1 MKARS
6 TPALFPPVTVKWVIA
21 ILLYD
26 GNLIS
31 SFHNNFQ
38 PKKENFV

>member
-6 TPALFPPVTVKWVIA
+6 TPALFLPVTVKWVIA

-26 GNLIS
+26 GNL
-31 SFHNNFQ
+31 NF
-38 PKKENFV
+38 

>member
-1 MKARS
+1 MEARS

-26 GNLIS
+26 GNL
-31 SFHNNFQ
+31 NF
-38 PKKENFV
+38 